1 MASQASTEKDAVFL
15 NEGVDEFYDGQ
26 AKPTMNGHGN
36 KSATTYSHQAISS
49 AQRHQ
54 SSRINQIRT
63 QYLNKVQPVSKT
75 TPQQYSQGH
84 VEEEDIGKITANQNK
99 LLSTPYDMTKTKSTG
114 TSFTQKTQQTSN
126 TTTSQPSKL
135 RSDMARKYMKQK
147 PHVHY
152 STNLGA
158 TAAPPQDLHEHLQPT
173 SQQQRKQPA
182 SPSRLYSKAMQSART
197 PRTNPITRVS

>member
-26 AKPTMNGHGN
+26 AKPTMNGHGTI
-36 KSATTYSHQAISS
+36 SAAYSHPASSS
-49 AQRHQ
+49 AQRQQ

-63 QYLNKVQPVSKT
+63 QYLSKVQPVSKT
-75 TPQQYSQGH
+75 TPQQYSRGH

-126 TTTSQPSKL
+126 MTTSQPSKL

-197 PRTNPITRVS
+197 PRTNPINRVS